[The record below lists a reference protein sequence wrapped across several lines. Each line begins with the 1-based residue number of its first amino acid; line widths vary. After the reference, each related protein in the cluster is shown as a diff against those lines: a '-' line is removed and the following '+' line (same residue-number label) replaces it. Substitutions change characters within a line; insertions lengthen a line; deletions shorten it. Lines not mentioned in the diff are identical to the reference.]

1 MNDQHDMTSR
11 HPIKALILDM
21 DGVLWRDTE
30 PIGDL
35 PALFKKIDQLDWK
48 TVFVTNNATRSVSQ
62 YVEKLDAFGV
72 NADQGQIINSGL
84 ATALYLKESYP
95 SGGPVY
101 IIGEVGLFNSLEE
114 HGFWQ
119 SIEKPIAVIASLDRE
134 LTYQKLKLASTF
146 IRAGV
151 TFLGTN
157 PDPSLPT
164 PEGYVPGTGAI
175 LAALEAATGRKPIIM
190 GKPAPSMYKIA
201 IDDLQIEPIN
211 ALVVGDQ
218 MPTDIAA
225 GIEAGC
231 QTALVLT
238 GVSNESTAAS
248 FDYQPTYIAP
258 NLTQLIDDLK

>member
-1 MNDQHDMTSR
+1 MTR
-11 HPIKALILDM
+11 IHPIKALILDM

-35 PALFKKIDQLDWK
+35 PALFNKINHHGWK

-62 YVEKLDAFGV
+62 YVEKLASFGV
-72 NADQGQIINSGL
+72 KAGQDQIINSGL
-84 ATALYLKESYP
+84 ATALYLKQSYP

-101 IIGEVGLFNSLEE
+101 IIGEDGLFDSLEK
-114 HGFWQ
+114 HGFWY
-119 SIEKPIAVIASLDRE
+119 STEKPLAVIASLDRE
-134 LTYQKLKLASTF
+134 LTYNKLKLASTF

-175 LAALEAATGRKPIIM
+175 LAALEASTGRKPIIM
-190 GKPAPSMYKIA
+190 GKPAPAMYQIA
-201 IDDLQIEPIN
+201 LDHLQIAPID

-218 MPTDIAA
+218 MTTDIAA

-238 GVSNESTAAS
+238 GVSDETTVKA
-248 FDYQPTYIAP
+248 FTYQPTYIAP
-258 NLTQLIDDLK
+258 NLTQLIDNLE